1 MADSPYSVCMKNA
14 KKCSGNNNSV
24 SKVSEVRK
32 CLEGNTMSNPV
43 HTSVT
48 RMCGDYDSLFHILPG
63 GQYIAEV
70 A

>member
-1 MADSPYSVCMKNA
+1 MKNA

-24 SKVSEVRK
+24 NEVSEARN
-32 CLEGNTMSNPV
+32 CLEGNTVSNPV

-48 RMCGDYDSLFHILPG
+48 RMCGDYDIPVYILPG
-63 GQYIAEV
+63 GLYIAQV